1 MTSGSS
7 SSKYSGANNAEL
19 KELEGVA
26 LAEKQKAEGAKRT
39 GELVAT
45 LSKIDPANIT
55 KNHNIYAELA
65 EINPTNSDYVT
76 KAAHYNKKIK
86 AQEQIAQT
94 RKIKATQAAA
104 RKERIESLFSAW
116 DGSLGK
122 LEKHIKERM
131 NNPDSYEHV
140 ETRYTDMGDHLR
152 VATKYRGTNAF
163 GGVVTQTTVADV
175 DDNGNVIRIVQ

>member
-76 KAAHYNKKIK
+76 KAAHNNKKIK

-104 RKERIESLFSAW
+104 RKERIESLFQCVGRFSGEAREAHQRTNEQPRQ
-116 DGSLGK
+116 L
-122 LEKHIKERM
+122 RA
-131 NNPDSYEHV
+131 
-140 ETRYTDMGDHLR
+140 RGDAVYGHGR
-152 VATKYRGTNAF
+152 PFA
-163 GGVVTQTTVADV
+163 GGH
-175 DDNGNVIRIVQ
+175 